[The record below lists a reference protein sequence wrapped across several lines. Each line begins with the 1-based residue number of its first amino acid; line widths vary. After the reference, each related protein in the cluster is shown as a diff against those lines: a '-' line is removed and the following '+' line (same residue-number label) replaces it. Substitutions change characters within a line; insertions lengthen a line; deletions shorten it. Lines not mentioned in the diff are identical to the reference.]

1 MGQDIRY
8 AIRTLLKSPAFT
20 LIAVFALAL
29 GIGANTA
36 IFTVVDRVLLRPLP
50 YDNPDRLVNIVRK
63 SPGGISPSMSIP
75 KFAYI
80 REASMLDAVAAYDFM
95 GPGMNLSGGGKP
107 EQVRGVHVSE
117 AYFRLFAAPAT
128 IGRTFSLEEDRP
140 NGPKV
145 VVLTNGLRVR
155 RFGSDPGII
164 GQAIRLNSEPFT
176 VIGVTGPKFAGEPE
190 TDLFLPE
197 QANLNS
203 TNQGHF
209 LLLGARLKPGVTL
222 AQAKL
227 SCAS

>member
-1 MGQDIRY
+1 
-8 AIRTLLKSPAFT
+8 
-20 LIAVFALAL
+20 
-29 GIGANTA
+29 
-36 IFTVVDRVLLRPLP
+36 
-50 YDNPDRLVNIVRK
+50 
-63 SPGGISPSMSIP
+63 MSIP
-75 KFAYI
+75 KFAFI
-80 REASMLDAVAAYDFM
+80 REASLLETVAVYDFM
-95 GPGMNLSGGGKP
+95 GPGINLSGGGKP

-117 AYFRLFAAPAT
+117 AYFRLFAAPAAR
-128 IGRTFSLEEDRP
+128 GRTFSPEEDKP